1 MAALVQYVQDLK
13 FSFRPWSWPFSETRR
28 RDIDEFFRRE
38 CEKNPALWNGRLLL
52 LRDANIQDGTMSGHF
67 FETDYASMVA
77 ALDWGAMEDSVKACF
92 PAAALLASDGGFVV
106 GEMAEHTRNAREIL
120 LPCGSVERSDVVGS
134 RVDFFGTLRR
144 ELREETGM
152 TLDMLA
158 PDSGWYVVTIGARLP
173 LIKIIRANEVANDL
187 RKRILANLAA
197 QSGPEFREILI
208 VRGLSDLS
216 ERMPAWVTS
225 FLQHI
230 WRERT

>member
-1 MAALVQYVQDLK
+1 
-13 FSFRPWSWPFSETRR
+13 
-28 RDIDEFFRRE
+28 
-38 CEKNPALWNGRLLL
+38 
-52 LRDANIQDGTMSGHF
+52 
-67 FETDYASMVA
+67 MVA
-77 ALDWGAMEDSVKACF
+77 ALDWGAMEDSVKSCF

-158 PDSGWYVVTIGARLP
+158 PDSGWYVVTVGARLP
-173 LIKIIRANEVANDL
+173 VIKIIRANEVANDL

-197 QSGPEFREILI
+197 QSGPEFREILV

-216 ERMPAWVTS
+216 ERMPAWVTG

-230 WRERT
+230 WRART